1 MSRPPLEVAEV
12 VRQHGDVFLQRYGH
26 TLSGAQHRALRA
38 IALCR
43 TAALGGHITQCDD
56 CGHEVQAYNSCR
68 NRSCPKCHGVAQAAW
83 LAAREG
89 EVLNTPYVHGIFT
102 LPHDLGPLVLQNPRL
117 LYGLLFRT
125 VAQTLQ
131 DIAGDPKHLGAEIG
145 GFAVLH
151 TWGQQLHHH
160 PHLHGVLPAGGLA
173 PDGTQWLPCRSHFFL
188 PVRVLSRR
196 FRRLYLAGLA
206 HLYGQ
211 GHLTFAGRCQDLA
224 EPMPW
229 QRLLADVRD
238 QEWVVFAKEPIQD
251 PRHVL
256 TYLARYTHRVAISN
270 HRLVALEDGRVT
282 FRYKDYQRGHRLRTL
297 TLDAV
302 EFLRRL
308 MLHVP
313 PRGFHRLRHF
323 GFLANRVR
331 QEKLTQCRTLLGHTT
346 RALPVTRPQTS
357 RRLKYPRGSQGRC
370 VRSASTG
377 ACTWCKP
384 CIDSRRRG
392 TCRFPCPDWTPH
404 RGGERGRPSACPR
417 RQACAAWSGM
427 VRPKS
432 STRRLDRGSWVVQEA
447 VS

>member
-1 MSRPPLEVAEV
+1 MRRPPLEVAEV
-12 VRQHGDVFLQRYGH
+12 VRQHGDALLARYGH
-26 TLSGAQHRALRA
+26 TLSGEQHRALRA

-43 TAALGGHITQCDD
+43 TAALGGHITQCDH
-56 CGHEVQAYNSCR
+56 CEHEVQAYNSCR
-68 NRSCPKCHGVAQAAW
+68 NRSCPTCHGAAQATW

-102 LPHDLGPLVLQNPRL
+102 LPHDLGPLALQNPRL

-160 PHLHGVLPAGGLA
+160 PHLHCVLPAGGLA
-173 PDGTQWLPCRSHFFL
+173 PDGTQWMPCRPHFFL

-211 GHLTFAGRCQDLA
+211 GHLTFAGRCRDLA
-224 EPMPW
+224 EPTPW

-238 QEWVVFAKEPIQD
+238 QEWVVYAKEPIQD

-256 TYLARYTHRVAISN
+256 TSLARYTHRVAISN

-282 FRYKDYQRGHRLRTL
+282 FRSKDYQRGHRLRTL

-313 PRGFHRLRHF
+313 PRGFHRMRHF

-331 QEKLTQCRTLLGHTT
+331 QAKLAQCRTLLGHTT
-346 RALPVTRPQTS
+346 RPPARDEATDLKTPEVSAGEPGSVCPVCQHGRMHLVQT
-357 RRLKYPRGSQGRC
+357 LY
-370 VRSASTG
+370 
-377 ACTWCKP
+377 
-384 CIDSRRRG
+384 
-392 TCRFPCPDWTPH
+392 
-404 RGGERGRPSACPR
+404 
-417 RQACAAWSGM
+417 RQPTAWDLSVPM
-427 VRPKS
+427 P
-432 STRRLDRGSWVVQEA
+432 RLDTS
-447 VS
+447 